1 MKTPRNDPV
10 ASSRKAHTVL
20 TVTFIDGCQGLLVL
34 AFKQGDLDEKLVAE
48 YNEKFKGSLLILVT
62 KSRSHMFDG
71 SLTVEMWEQ
80 AMLHVFRRRRS
91 ELGLTAEARGLIL
104 ADAFTGN
111 SSAPERLRRQAW
123 LDDNNIKVL
132 ESIPGGWSAH
142 GQPNDAI
149 HQYLRFLQKIY
160 ESITLGY
167 QTNPLIRPKLEMMTS
182 TTVQTHRRSM
192 SDRDLIEKD
201 LWAWWSMPKSL
212 CRWAWVSR
220 GYIDVETMA
229 EWWGMSVE
237 ELKQDGKVSE
247 ETRRELYN
255 MVTTPSLV
263 PKFTDAEK
271 ATLDVPLE
279 GEYDRVW
286 LVDDETFVTPEDEHG
301 ARALQP
307 QIRLGLERELARF
320 RRESAEW
327 GRKVDK
333 GLRTARQ
340 KEKHAEFVKKTTR
353 LLIFSRWGM
362 LELAVWHAKKKGDGF
377 LEKDTVALLVDV
389 QAMKVAQ
396 VRIAA
401 DRHGQDSEQN
411 TLVVASDGMP

>member
-1 MKTPRNDPV
+1 MSRGGGGDDSPLPLSHSPPFHTSAYTSVVNPTGLRQDNHFSAPTRRGIGGFVIPIARIKWHICNSKAGPMKTPRNDPV

-20 TVTFIDGCQGLLVL
+20 TVTFIDGTQGLLVL

-62 KSRSHMFDG
+62 KSRTHMFDG

-80 AMLHVFRRRRS
+80 AMTHVFRRRRT

-229 EWWGMSVE
+229 E
-237 ELKQDGKVSE
+237 
-247 ETRRELYN
+247 
-255 MVTTPSLV
+255 
-263 PKFTDAEK
+263 
-271 ATLDVPLE
+271 
-279 GEYDRVW
+279 
-286 LVDDETFVTPEDEHG
+286 
-301 ARALQP
+301 
-307 QIRLGLERELARF
+307 
-320 RRESAEW
+320 
-327 GRKVDK
+327 
-333 GLRTARQ
+333 
-340 KEKHAEFVKKTTR
+340 
-353 LLIFSRWGM
+353 
-362 LELAVWHAKKKGDGF
+362 
-377 LEKDTVALLVDV
+377 
-389 QAMKVAQ
+389 
-396 VRIAA
+396 
-401 DRHGQDSEQN
+401 
-411 TLVVASDGMP
+411 